1 MVPGGAPIELTV
13 LCRPFPPPPFSLA
26 PEDQASKHEPRV
38 LLTRLTAR
46 VAARVVL
53 LLVWGQRSS
62 HPFFLSAP
70 SGCRSSPKMLGESPW
85 AATALTV
92 LAATACCSAPW
103 PLSIPTLVPA
113 HLEPAPAFFF
123 PAVVLQKEKQGK
135 KKLKQVRVIY
145 NSLIF
150 L

>member
-53 LLVWGQRSS
+53 LLVWGQLSS

-70 SGCRSSPKMLGESPW
+70 SGLSQFSQDTWREPLGSHG
-85 AATALTV
+85 V
-92 LAATACCSAPW
+92 NCSG
-103 PLSIPTLVPA
+103 S
-113 HLEPAPAFFF
+113 
-123 PAVVLQKEKQGK
+123 
-135 KKLKQVRVIY
+135 
-145 NSLIF
+145 NSLLLGSLAPLDPNPGAGSSGAGSCVF
-150 L
+150 LSCCFAKRKTRKKET